1 MALPEHTL
9 SLIAA
14 LPKAELH
21 LHVEGSFEPEQ
32 VMEFVARNGVDF
44 PHADVAALKATY
56 EFANL
61 AGFGAVYQLNSKAL
75 VTERDFY
82 DLTMAYLRRV
92 RADNVLHVEIAMSP
106 QPIMARGASAPMMI
120 EAVLAALDDGKQ
132 QLGMTGG
139 LIIGCQRNRGPE
151 DGMRMLEVVRP
162 YRDDVLA
169 LGLASMEVGFP
180 PAPFEAMFDRAR
192 DMGWK
197 TVAHAGEEGPPE
209 YIWEA
214 IDILKVDRIDHGVR
228 CEEDPRLMAALAE
241 RQIPLTVCPLSN
253 VYLKVFPTIGDH
265 NIARLLRA
273 GLLVTVNSDDPPY
286 FGGYVNENYAQCADA
301 LTLSEA
307 ELIQL
312 ARNSF
317 IGSFAPDALKTA
329 YLADIEATIA
339 TGTQAALAL

>member
-1 MALPEHTL
+1 MS
-9 SLIAA
+9 SLIQA

-32 VMEFVARNGVDF
+32 VMEFVARNGIDF
-44 PHADVAALKATY
+44 PHADVEALKATY

-61 AGFGAVYQLNSKAL
+61 AGFGAVYQLNSAAL
-75 VTERDFY
+75 LTERDFY
-82 DLTMAYLRRV
+82 ELTMAYMRRV
-92 RADNVLHVEIAMSP
+92 RADNVLHAEIALSP
-106 QPIMARGASAPMMI
+106 QPIRARGLSVPMMI
-120 EAVLAALDDGKQ
+120 EAVLAALEDGKAEF
-132 QLGMTGG
+132 GMTGG

-151 DGMRMLEVVRP
+151 DGLLMLDEVRP
-162 YRDDVLA
+162 YRDRVLA
-169 LGLASMEVGFP
+169 LGLASMEVGYP
-180 PAPFEAMFDRAR
+180 PSLYERLFNEAREL
-192 DMGWK
+192 GWK

-228 CEEDPRLMAALAE
+228 CEEDPRLMAALAD

-253 VYLKVFPTIGDH
+253 VYLKVFPEIGRH

-286 FGGYVNENYAQCADA
+286 FGGYVNENYLQCAQALDLTDA
-301 LTLSEA
+301 EI
-307 ELIQL
+307 IQL

-317 IGSFAPDALKTA
+317 EAAFIPQTQKAA
-329 YLADIEATIA
+329 YLGAIDTAV
-339 TGTQAALAL
+339 AAQNQPAL

>member
-1 MALPEHTL
+1 MALSEHTQA
-9 SLIAA
+9 LIAA
-14 LPKAELH
+14 LPKSELH
-21 LHVEGSFEPEQ
+21 LHVEGSFEPDQ
-32 VMEFVARNGVDF
+32 VMEFVARNGVEF
-44 PHADVAALKATY
+44 PHADVEALKATY
-56 EFANL
+56 QFANL
-61 AGFGAVYQLNSKAL
+61 AGFGAVYQLNSRAL

-82 DLTMAYLRRV
+82 ELTMAYLHRV
-92 RADNVLHVEIAMSP
+92 RADNVLHIEIAMSP
-106 QPIMARGASAPMMI
+106 QPVMARGASAPMMI
-120 EAVLAALDDGKQ
+120 EAVLAALEDGKR

-151 DGMRMLEVVRP
+151 DGMRMLNEMLP
-162 YRDDVLA
+162 YRDRVLA

-180 PAPFEAMFDRAR
+180 PAPFETMFNRAR
-192 DMGWK
+192 EMGWK

-228 CEEDPRLMAALAE
+228 CEEDPRLMAELAA

-253 VYLKVFPTIGDH
+253 VYLKVFPAIGDH

-286 FGGYVNENYAQCADA
+286 FGGYVNENYSQCAEALA
-301 LTLSEA
+301 LTEA
-307 ELIQL
+307 EIIQL

-317 IGSFAPDALKTA
+317 TGSFAPEPLKAA
-329 YLADIEATIA
+329 YLADIDAVIA
-339 TGTQAALAL
+339 TGRQPELAT